1 MASKIGNRKSK
12 GITGFYSV
20 FTSKKNI
27 FDVFEN
33 VLRYSYGHTRMNMHI
48 HYMDKIVFH

>member
-1 MASKIGNRKSK
+1 MASKIGKAKESR
-12 GITGFYSV
+12 V
-20 FTSKKNI
+20 LFTSKKNI

-48 HYMDKIVFH
+48 HYWDKIVFH